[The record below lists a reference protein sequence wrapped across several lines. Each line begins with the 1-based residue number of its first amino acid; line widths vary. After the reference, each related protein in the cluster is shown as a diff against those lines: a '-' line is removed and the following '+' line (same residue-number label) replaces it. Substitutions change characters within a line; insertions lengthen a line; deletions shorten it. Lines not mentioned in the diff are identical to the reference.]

1 MNIKLKTEG
10 IGLTSNNAVI
20 IGSGILNALGLR
32 PSKDI
37 DVIVTEEKYKELSVD
52 PNLKKGEI
60 RGKEVLKDDLFE
72 IGISWSV
79 LSKTWSFNDLIGQSV
94 IIDGIRYITI
104 QFLLSV
110 KKSWL
115 TNGESR
121 DKDIEDIKLIENYLK
136 SVRI

>member
-37 DVIVTEEKYKELSVD
+37 DVIVTEEKYKELSVNS
-52 PNLKKGEI
+52 NLRKGEI

>member
-37 DVIVTEEKYKELSVD
+37 DVIVTEEKYKELSVNS
-52 PNLKKGEI
+52 NLRKGEI

-115 TNGESR
+115 ANGESR